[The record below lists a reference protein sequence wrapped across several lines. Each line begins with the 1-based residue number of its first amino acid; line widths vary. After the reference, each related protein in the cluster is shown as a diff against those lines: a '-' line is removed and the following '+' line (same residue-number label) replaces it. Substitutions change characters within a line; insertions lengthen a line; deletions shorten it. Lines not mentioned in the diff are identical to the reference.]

1 MWKFWQT
8 SAVVPVSA
16 KVRFLLASERGV
28 GEDGSSKLRMI
39 ERRGHYADRPVTYF
53 RVFDPAILARN
64 GVELRRFADLD
75 TGLFL
80 HAGHIERDGTVVLS
94 WQPAAS

>member
-8 SAVVPVSA
+8 SAVVPLSP
-16 KVRFLLASERGV
+16 KVRIRLASERGV
-28 GEDGSSKLRMI
+28 SEDGSAKLRMI

-53 RVFDPAILARN
+53 RVFDPAILARH
-64 GVELRRFADLD
+64 GVEARRFDDLG

-80 HAGHIERDGTVVLS
+80 HAGHIEQDGTIVLS